1 MTTQAWM
8 PERLAARAGF
18 LRRRA
23 LLTEGTRAFF
33 STRGYTEVETPYTVS
48 TPGEEVFL
56 TAFETTQI
64 GPEGTATK
72 MWLHT
77 SPEFAMKKLLAGGVG
92 PIFQIAR
99 VWRNREGSDTHAPE
113 FSLLE
118 WYRPGDDL
126 ESLMQETVTFL
137 RSVLPPAVSC
147 RGVTNSLSHFERLSV
162 GEAFSRHLGI
172 DVLASIGDAE
182 RLANDA
188 DTRLRPGET
197 WDDLF
202 FRLMLACIEP
212 HLGRRHPTFLTDWP
226 APLAALARRNER
238 DPRVAERFEL
248 YLCGMELANAFS
260 ELTDPAEQ
268 RARFERDRVRRHQLN
283 GANDWPMDED
293 LLVAVGMMPACMGIA
308 LGFDRLAMIASG
320 ANRITDVLWL

>member
-56 TAFETTQI
+56 TAFETAQI
-64 GPEGTATK
+64 GPDGTATK

-147 RGVTNSLSHFERLSV
+147 RGVTNSLNH
-162 GEAFSRHLGI
+162 
-172 DVLASIGDAE
+172 
-182 RLANDA
+182 
-188 DTRLRPGET
+188 
-197 WDDLF
+197 
-202 FRLMLACIEP
+202 
-212 HLGRRHPTFLTDWP
+212 
-226 APLAALARRNER
+226 
-238 DPRVAERFEL
+238 
-248 YLCGMELANAFS
+248 
-260 ELTDPAEQ
+260 
-268 RARFERDRVRRHQLN
+268 
-283 GANDWPMDED
+283 
-293 LLVAVGMMPACMGIA
+293 
-308 LGFDRLAMIASG
+308 
-320 ANRITDVLWL
+320 